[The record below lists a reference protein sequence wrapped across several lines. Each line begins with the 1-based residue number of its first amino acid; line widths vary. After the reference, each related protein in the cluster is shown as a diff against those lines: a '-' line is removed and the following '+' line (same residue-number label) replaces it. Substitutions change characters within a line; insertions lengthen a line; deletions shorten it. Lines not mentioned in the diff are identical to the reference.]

1 MIIFSNHSKEEVFKM
16 NLHES
21 QSHYN
26 AYKGGISLSFGK
38 HIMFKSFED
47 AVHSIVYANI
57 STEFSSEAIIDD
69 FDRISKD
76 EVYVYEVV
84 TEEAMIKRITLNELL
99 SSDSNDM
106 FTIGCL
112 LASRKVYRSMDT
124 MLEEELDIDNE
135 TIFNL
140 DKETLKNLI
149 LKRDTYG
156 QASLIGEIL
165 LGDNSDERLYH
176 NTIKL
181 DTTGDLSYVFI
192 QQSGSYIEDVANKV
206 VDCDKNGDLII
217 DLLNWTNDDPIVL
230 AEKIVSI
237 KNPFKT
243 IDFINRYAEYLDNVR
258 EDKSDTGFVQN
269 EKKVMNYL
277 NESLI
282 NVDYSEINFKELV
295 NNRYY
300 EQPLSVSVFELL
312 NILKTNSKNDSAR
325 AMLEGMKEYFNND
338 FLNEFNDII
347 YKNKI
352 SKVQS
357 YDLDGIIIIVI
368 NVNDKFFITRKT
380 RHGYLKFCEHLMCNT
395 ADYIRLSDLM

>member
-1 MIIFSNHSKEEVFKM
+1 MIIFSNHSKEELFKM
-16 NLHES
+16 NVQKS
-21 QSHYN
+21 QNHYN
-26 AYKGGISLSFGK
+26 AYKGGINLSFGK
-38 HIMFKSFED
+38 HFMFKSFKD
-47 AVHSIVYANI
+47 AVDSIVYGNI
-57 STEFSSEAIIDD
+57 SAEFSPEAIIDD

-76 EVYVYEVV
+76 EIYVYEVN
-84 TEEAMIKRITLNELL
+84 TEEAMVRRVTQNELL
-99 SSDSNDM
+99 SSYDDGM
-106 FTIGCL
+106 FAIGCL
-112 LASRKVYRSMDT
+112 LASRKVFHSMNT
-124 MLEEELDIDNE
+124 ILEEELDIDNE

-149 LKRDTYG
+149 LKRDTSG

-300 EQPLSVSVFELL
+300 EQPLSASVFEVL
-312 NILKTNSKNDSAR
+312 NILMTNSKNDSAR

-380 RHGYLKFCEHLMCNT
+380 RHGYLKFCEHLMCST